1 MQVASSLNPVTPFTD
16 IKLFHSNLKMP
27 IVQLPLTTS
36 LITLSQGT
44 ILLSPHP
51 SLTPAEFAS
60 MGNVTDIVAPNLF
73 HHLGINGAIAAFPEA
88 KLWGSAGLEQ
98 KRKDLNWDAFLD
110 ASNWPYQAELVAINI
125 AGNPKINEFVFF
137 HPKSQT
143 LFVIDLCFNI
153 LDDRGFGGWL
163 LYNLFGTYKHLGV
176 SKFYTKF
183 VTDKA
188 AFQQSLATLFSYDFE
203 HIVVCHGAIVQGE
216 GRAKLRAALAERGVS
231 A

>member
-1 MQVASSLNPVTPFTD
+1 MPAATPTSQAIQLAD

-51 SLTPAEFAS
+51 SLTPTEFAS

-73 HHLGINGAIAAFPEA
+73 HHLGINGAIAAFPNA

-125 AGNPKINEFVFF
+125 AGNPKINEFVPSQIADPLRHRFMF
-137 HPKSQT
+137 QHPRRS
-143 LFVIDLCFNI
+143 
-153 LDDRGFGGWL
+153 GFRWM
-163 LYNLFGTYKHLGV
+163 
-176 SKFYTKF
+176 
-183 VTDKA
+183 A
-188 AFQQSLATLFSYDFE
+188 AIQSFR
-203 HIVVCHGAIVQGE
+203 HI
-216 GRAKLRAALAERGVS
+216 
-231 A
+231 